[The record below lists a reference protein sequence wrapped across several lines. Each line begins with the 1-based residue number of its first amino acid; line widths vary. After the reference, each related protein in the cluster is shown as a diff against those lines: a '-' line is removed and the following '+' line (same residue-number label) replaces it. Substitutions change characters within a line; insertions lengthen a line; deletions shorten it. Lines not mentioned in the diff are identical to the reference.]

1 MIANAPEVFHTGE
14 VAMQTHAGMAARMHE
29 IGDKVIRDH
38 MPDQHRTFFRTLPT
52 LVVGSVDAQRRPWA
66 SMLVGEPGFIA
77 DPDDRHL
84 QIEARPDL
92 GDPLG
97 SNLGIGAPLGLL
109 GLEPA
114 TRRRNRLNGRVATVE
129 GRGFS
134 VEVDQSFGNCPKYIQ
149 ARTPH
154 RVEPSAQAVVRLG
167 GRLSEAAATLVS
179 RADTLFIASATPPS
193 RDGTHARSDGVD
205 VSHRG
210 GRPGFVRIDREGLDT
225 VLTFPDFTGNFF
237 FNTLGNLVA
246 HPHAGLLFVDHETG
260 DVLQVTGR
268 AEVVAD
274 GRALEAFDGARYLV
288 RVRIDEAVWRPG
300 ALPLRWSAPEPAA
313 QLAATGWWV
322 R

>member
-1 MIANAPEVFHTGE
+1 
-14 VAMQTHAGMAARMHE
+14 
-29 IGDKVIRDH
+29 
-38 MPDQHRTFFRTLPT
+38 
-52 LVVGSVDAQRRPWA
+52 VVGSVDAQRRPWA